1 MTLADL
7 VTGEPVFVDANTF
20 VYHFTAHHLFGPAC
34 SQFLLRIA
42 RQEVAGFTATHV
54 LSEVAHRVMTTEAS
68 SLHKWSASG
77 IVPRLKQNPDIVKSL
92 ANFRQAVE
100 QIPQYGVQVSLK
112 NRSGPSLPLLSC
124 SAFPVLRGFGVL
136 SPSSAARTHRPLSFR
151 CPLPVFR
158 LTTG

>member
-1 MTLADL
+1 MTFADL

-100 QIPQYGVQVSLK
+100 QIPQYGVQVLVT
-112 NRSGPSLPLLSC
+112 P
-124 SAFPVLRGFGVL
+124 
-136 SPSSAARTHRPLSFR
+136 
-151 CPLPVFR
+151 
-158 LTTG
+158 